1 MRIWK
6 YIFVGLFLSL
16 VLIWLGI
23 FSFPDR
29 RLHLIACDVGQ
40 GDATIIT
47 YGNLDILID
56 GGPNNKVIDCLG
68 KHLAFWDREIEM
80 VILTHPDSDHYAGLI
95 EVFKRYEVG
104 KFLTNGLGSSSQSYK
119 VLESEVGGRGMKTY
133 IGKTGTR
140 VRYEKM
146 YLDIVSPQEARNEA
160 ESNDNSLVTLLNYGG
175 FEAIL
180 TGDAPKEVLNTVS
193 VNKPVDYIKL
203 SHHGSKTGTDVFTVD
218 AFMPRLAV
226 ISVGKNNYG
235 HPNDEVLS
243 LLKEKG
249 IRILRTDEM
258 GNIEVISDGKKYWLA
273 NFN

>member
-6 YIFVGLFLSL
+6 YIFIGLFLIL
-16 VLIWLGI
+16 VVIWLGI

-40 GDATIIT
+40 GDAVLIT

-56 GGPNNKVIDCLG
+56 GGPNNRVVDCLG
-68 KHLAFWDREIEM
+68 KHLAFWDREIEV

-95 EVFKRYEVG
+95 EVFKRYKVD
-104 KFLTNGLGSSSQSYK
+104 KFLTNGLSSSSQSYK
-119 VLESEVGGRGMKTY
+119 VLESEVGGGGIKTY
-133 IGKTGTR
+133 IGKVGTR

-160 ESNDNSLVTLLNYGG
+160 ESNDNSLVMLLNYSR

-180 TGDAPKEVLNTVS
+180 TGDAPKEILNAIS
-193 VNKPVDYIKL
+193 VNQPPDYIKL
-203 SHHGSKTGTDVFTVD
+203 SHHGSKTGTDIFTVD

-235 HPNDEVLS
+235 HPNDEVLN

-258 GNIEVISDGKKYWLA
+258 GDIEVESDGRGYLIR
-273 NFN
+273 